1 MKTCSKILVPLC
13 ALCAATFVT
22 TPLLAQD
29 TKFYIKG
36 DVGGNITQDI
46 DLQEFFGPVAPGSK
60 VVLDPGLRAGV
71 TGGYQVTDWLAGEAE
86 IGFMGNNIKSI
97 TGASRV
103 HDARFANVPFLL
115 NAKLQYPNRFN
126 LIPYA
131 GAGVGFSES
140 IFDVDQ
146 ITIGNVSL
154 TGNDASTV
162 FAYQAFA
169 GLRYQLN
176 ERMGIAV
183 EYHYFVA
190 DSASWHADVTLGSG
204 SDTMRFGRS
213 ETHALSLAFQYRF

>member
-1 MKTCSKILVPLC
+1 MKITLK
-13 ALCAATFVT
+13 TFV
-22 TPLLAQD
+22 PFCAIAAAAFISSPVWGQD

-36 DVGGNITQDI
+36 DLGGNLTQDI
-46 DLQEFFGPVAPGSK
+46 DLNEFFGPVAPGSK
-60 VVLDPGLRAGV
+60 IVLDPGIRAGV
-71 TGGYQVTDWLAGEAE
+71 AGGYQFLDWLAAEAE
-86 IGFMGNNIKSI
+86 IGYMGNNIKSI

-103 HDARFANVPFLL
+103 HDATFSNVPFLF
-115 NAKLQYPNRFN
+115 NAKLQYPTRFN
-126 LIPYA
+126 LVPYA

-154 TGNDASTV
+154 SGNDASTV

-176 ERMGIAV
+176 ERMGISV
-183 EYHYFVA
+183 EYRYFVA
-190 DSASWHADVTLGSG
+190 DSASWQENVTFGSN

-213 ETHALSLAFQYRF
+213 ETHALSLSFQYRF